1 MITTAPHRTW
11 KRPPFVKNPLLR
23 WGLWLSIAI
32 YLALAFGTM
41 EVNWGRVAEGMTR
54 GQLICSF
61 LFPARFH

>member
-41 EVNWGRVAEGMTR
+41 EVN
-54 GQLICSF
+54 
-61 LFPARFH
+61 